1 MVYVYLMGQ
10 MFTFAAMLSQIRS
23 EVSSKNARLVAVSKT
38 HPAGRIL
45 EIYHQGQ
52 RIFGENRPQ
61 EMLEKQAALPA
72 DIEWHF
78 IGHLQT
84 NKVKLIAPFV
94 AMIHSVESDRLLQEI
109 DKQALRQDR
118 VIDCLLQFHIAQEE
132 TKFGLDEQE
141 AIDLLQSPEFKALK
155 NIRICGVMGMA
166 TFTEDQDQVRKEFRK
181 LKTIFDHLKARF
193 FAQSAHFCEIS
204 MGMSGDWQLALE
216 EGSTLVRIGSLIFGE
231 RP

>member
-1 MVYVYLMGQ
+1 
-10 MFTFAAMLSQIRS
+10 MLSQIRS
-23 EVSSKNARLVAVSKT
+23 ELTLKNARLVAVSKT
-38 HPAGRIL
+38 HPISRIL

-84 NKVKLIAPFV
+84 NKVKMIAPFV
-94 AMIHSVESDRLLQEI
+94 SLIHSVESFRLLQEI
-109 DKQALRQDR
+109 DKQALKNNR

-141 AIDLLQSPEFKALK
+141 AIELLQSPEFGALK

-166 TFTEDQDQVRKEFRK
+166 TFTDDQEQVRKEFRS
-181 LKTIFDHLKARF
+181 LKTIFVHLKTQF
-193 FAQSAHFCEIS
+193 FTQSAHFCEIS